1 VAAFSRT
8 RTFQGRGRVQLP
20 ARLQES
26 QGVILPRRLVAVCRE
41 KPARFIWQESVHA
54 DGLLA
59 QEVVLDDGVG
69 QRKELPG
76 LLVDFLSI
84 LRAAFVDGLP
94 VLYDRRH
101 ISVPAI
107 SILPSP
113 SVDIFSPAK
122 QASKQRDPLSGA
134 LLLVHRWRRLDGFGW
149 RWILCRKLR
158 YRNAVNCQKPPQA
171 SILLA
176 ETNIFLLGRFEWKR
190 V

>member
-1 VAAFSRT
+1 
-8 RTFQGRGRVQLP
+8 
-20 ARLQES
+20 
-26 QGVILPRRLVAVCRE
+26 
-41 KPARFIWQESVHA
+41 
-54 DGLLA
+54 
-59 QEVVLDDGVG
+59 VL
-69 QRKELPG
+69 
-76 LLVDFLSI
+76 
-84 LRAAFVDGLP
+84 
-94 VLYDRRH
+94 
-101 ISVPAI
+101 AI

-113 SVDIFSPAK
+113 RIDILSSAK

-134 LLLVHRWRRLDGFGW
+134 LLLVHRRRRLDGFAW

>member
-1 VAAFSRT
+1 MWCDFARGEPPVVA
-8 RTFQGRGRVQLP
+8 GEP
-20 ARLQES
+20 A
-26 QGVILPRRLVAVCRE
+26 GFVG
-41 KPARFIWQESVHA
+41 QESVYA
-54 DGLLA
+54 DGFLA
-59 QEVVLDDGVG
+59 QKVVLDDGVG
-69 QRKELPG
+69 QRKEPPG

-107 SILPSP
+107 ITLPSP
-113 SVDIFSPAK
+113 SVDIFSPAE
-122 QASKQRDPLSGA
+122 QVSKQRDSFSGPL
-134 LLLVHRWRRLDGFGW
+134 LFIHRWRRFDGFGW

-176 ETNIFLLGRFEWKR
+176 KTNIFLLRRFK
-190 V
+190 